1 MVIRGSRRC
10 YQEGM
15 TLVEIMVAVLVLAI
29 GLLAVAGLQAS
40 SLRSTYASLE
50 RSLVMVQMEN
60 FSELIR
66 ANPEDARD
74 GDFVVANCEA
84 ANGLGLQQWIEDV
97 QNAARS
103 QVCPEVTW
111 SGEIYTVSIGWADER
126 TESENAMTMRI
137 MP

>member
-1 MVIRGSRRC
+1 
-10 YQEGM
+10 M

-103 QVCPEVTW
+103 EVCPEVTW